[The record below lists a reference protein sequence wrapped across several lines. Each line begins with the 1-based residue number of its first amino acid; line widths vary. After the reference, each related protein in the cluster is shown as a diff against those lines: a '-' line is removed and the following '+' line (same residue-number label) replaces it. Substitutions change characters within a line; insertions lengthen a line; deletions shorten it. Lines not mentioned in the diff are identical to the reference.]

1 MVFTWS
7 TELRTALEYRLEPNH
22 PAIDIRW
29 NGVISRVY
37 VKHCCELKVYIRPK
51 FIYWNFNSHCNGN
64 RMWDLWD
71 EGGALMN
78 DISAFI
84 LRRAQKASLFLSY
97 CMGTQLNCWK
107 SAIWKRALTS
117 TQPCLQLDLRLPT
130 SRLWKIHS
138 VGLNYRVYGYS
149 SPIDLVYLFCSDKYS
164 E

>member
-1 MVFTWS
+1 MVFTGS
-7 TELRTALEYRLEPNH
+7 TELRSVLEYQLEPKH

-29 NGVISRVY
+29 DGVISRVDVRHY
-37 VKHCCELKVYIRPK
+37 CELNVCIPPK

-84 LRRAQKASLFLSY
+84 LRRAQKASLLLS
-97 CMGTQLNCWK
+97 CQVRVQPNCWK
-107 SAIWKRALTS
+107 SAIRKRTLTR
-117 TQPCLQLDLRLPT
+117 TQPCWQPDLRLPA

-138 VGLNYRVYGYS
+138 VALSYRVYGYS
-149 SPIDLVYLFCSDKYS
+149 SPNW
-164 E
+164 